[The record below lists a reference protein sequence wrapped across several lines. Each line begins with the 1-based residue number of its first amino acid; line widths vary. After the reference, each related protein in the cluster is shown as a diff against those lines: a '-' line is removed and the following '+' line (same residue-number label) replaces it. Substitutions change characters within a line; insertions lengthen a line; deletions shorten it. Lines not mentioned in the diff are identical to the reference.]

1 MLLKKLFKRQ
11 SKAAV
16 IPADLN
22 LRNFRFLGE
31 EAEALGLRLDA
42 ARKSLAESTTPWAV
56 NHWTK
61 VVEQLVAQWRRLPVL
76 HDGEAKMSIIP
87 RWTVDY
93 NFYELA
99 EEMPGSIG
107 GRLYHQY
114 VAKDP
119 DLSWSWEHHRE
130 QRLAKAQ

>member
-1 MLLKKLFKRQ
+1 MKLFKRR
-11 SKAAV
+11 SKATV
-16 IPADLN
+16 IPSDLN

-119 DLSWSWEHHRE
+119 DLTWSWEHNRE

>member
-1 MLLKKLFKRQ
+1 MQLFKRKLKEQ
-11 SKAAV
+11 IMPEV
-16 IPADLN
+16 D

-31 EAEALGLRLDA
+31 EAEALGHRLDA

-61 VVEQLVAQWRRLPVL
+61 TVEQLVAQWRRLPIL
-76 HDGEAKMSIIP
+76 HDGDAKMSVMP

-93 NFYELA
+93 NYYELSD
-99 EEMPGSIG
+99 EPTGKMLDVFDK
-107 GRLYHQY
+107 LYHFSY
-114 VAKDP
+114 SKDP
-119 DLSWSWEHHRE
+119 DLSWSWENNRA

>member
-1 MLLKKLFKRQ
+1 MKLFKRQ
-11 SKAAV
+11 TENSIMPEV
-16 IPADLN
+16 D

-31 EAEALGLRLDA
+31 EAEGLGRRLDA
-42 ARKSLAESTTPWAV
+42 ARKSLAESTTPWAI

-61 VVEQLVAQWRRLPVL
+61 TVEQLVAQWRRLPIL
-76 HDGEAKMSIIP
+76 HDADAKMSVMP

-93 NFYELA
+93 DYYELA
-99 EEMPGSIG
+99 EEIRMGFSS
-107 GRLYHQY
+107 RLYHDY

-119 DLSWSWEHHRE
+119 DLTWSWENNRA

>member
-1 MLLKKLFKRQ
+1 MLLKKLFNRR
-11 SKAAV
+11 STTSI
-16 IPADLN
+16 IPGDLN

-31 EAEALGLRLDA
+31 EAESLGNRLDH
-42 ARKSLAESTTPWAV
+42 ARKCLAGAKSPWAR

-61 VVEQLVAQWRRLPVL
+61 TVEQLIVQWRRLPIL
-76 HDGEAKMSIIP
+76 HDSEAKMSMIP

-93 NFYELA
+93 DFYELA

-114 VAKDP
+114 IAKDP
-119 DLSWSWEHHRE
+119 DLTWSWENNRA

>member
-1 MLLKKLFKRQ
+1 MKLFKRQ
-11 SKAAV
+11 TENKMLAEV
-16 IPADLN
+16 D

-31 EAEALGLRLDA
+31 EAEGLGRRLDA

-56 NHWTK
+56 NHWSKT
-61 VVEQLVAQWRRLPVL
+61 VEQLVAQWRRLPVL
-76 HDGEAKMSIIP
+76 HDADAKMSVIP

-99 EEMPGSIG
+99 EEIRMGISSQ
-107 GRLYHQY
+107 LYHNY

-119 DLSWSWEHHRE
+119 DLSWSWENNRA
-130 QRLAKAQ
+130 QRLARAQ

>member
-1 MLLKKLFKRQ
+1 MNLFKRNTT
-11 SKAAV
+11 KEIMPEV
-16 IPADLN
+16 D

-31 EAEALGLRLDA
+31 EAEALGIRLDA

-61 VVEQLVAQWRRLPVL
+61 TVEQLVAQWRRLPVL
-76 HDGEAKMSIIP
+76 HDADAIMSVMP
-87 RWTVDY
+87 KWTVSYDY
-93 NFYELA
+93 YELA
-99 EEMPGSIG
+99 EEIRMGISSQ
-107 GRLYHQY
+107 LYHNY

-119 DLSWSWEHHRE
+119 DLSWSWENNRA

>member
-1 MLLKKLFKRQ
+1 MKLFHRR
-11 SKAAV
+11 SRAND

-31 EAEALGLRLDA
+31 EADVLGRRLDA
-42 ARKSLAESTTPWAV
+42 ARESLSDAKTPWAQ
-56 NHWTK
+56 NYWTK
-61 VVEQLVAQWRRLPVL
+61 TVEQLLAQWRRLPIL

-99 EEMPGSIG
+99 EEIPGGIS
-107 GRLYHQY
+107 GRLYHAY
-114 VAKDP
+114 VARDP
-119 DLSWSWEHHRE
+119 DLSWSWENNRA

>member
-1 MLLKKLFKRQ
+1 MKLFKRK
-11 SKAAV
+11 SEASV

-31 EAEALGLRLDA
+31 EAESLGTRLDA
-42 ARKSLAESTTPWAV
+42 ARKSLAESTTPWAI

-61 VVEQLVAQWRRLPVL
+61 TVEQLVAQWRRLPIL
-76 HDGEAKMSIIP
+76 HDGEAKMSVIP

-93 NFYELA
+93 NYYELA
-99 EEMPGSIG
+99 EEIPGSIG
-107 GRLYHQY
+107 SRLYHDY
-114 VAKDP
+114 VSKNP
-119 DLSWSWEHHRE
+119 DLTWSWENNRA

>member
-1 MLLKKLFKRQ
+1 MKLFKRK
-11 SKAAV
+11 SEAAV

-31 EAEALGLRLDA
+31 EAESLGTRLDA
-42 ARKSLAESTTPWAV
+42 ARKSLSEATTPWAI

-61 VVEQLVAQWRRLPVL
+61 VVEQLVAQWRRLPIL
-76 HDGEAKMSIIP
+76 HDGEAKMSVIP

-99 EEMPGSIG
+99 EEIPGSIG
-107 GRLYHQY
+107 SRLYHDY
-114 VAKDP
+114 VAKNP
-119 DLSWSWEHHRE
+119 DLTWSWENNRA